1 MGYKNSHAGDNS
13 EASFRL
19 GGGVRVGAEGGMSTH
34 SIQER
39 ARDIFLFESR
49 CHGFILQIQDETRS
63 RTEIPLSMDFIIQE
77 KKATSPRKMHTE
89 MALQQLLIGVV
100 KVQNYIPKVQRD
112 GAPALHR
119 RG

>member
-1 MGYKNSHAGDNS
+1 M
-13 EASFRL
+13 
-19 GGGVRVGAEGGMSTH
+19 RVGAEGGMSTH

-77 KKATSPRKMHTE
+77 KKLNPQDAH
-89 MALQQLLIGVV
+89 
-100 KVQNYIPKVQRD
+100 RD
-112 GAPALHR
+112 GTPTATHR

>member
-1 MGYKNSHAGDNS
+1 MVYKNSHAGDNS

-19 GGGVRVGAEGGMSTH
+19 GGGVRVGAEGGMGTH

-77 KKATSPRKMHTE
+77 KKSYIPKMHTE
-89 MALQQLLIGVV
+89 MALQQLLNGVV